1 MKTMRKILL
10 SCLFTAGF
18 SAIAAAQCTPGP
30 NYGNGI
36 YPDTTTNFVRGCKN
50 TPYEQVVSIK
60 VPADTA
66 ITYAGTSIT
75 AHFNYIEVQGVS
87 GLPTGFDMQ
96 CNPNNC
102 KFLGNDVGCAVIA
115 GTTSEVGTHNLT
127 FSLNANLTTDP
138 LPVVGPQTINQPYQL
153 TSYRIIIDEE
163 CTTSTTN
170 LTNNASFEVFPNPA
184 KGLVTIS
191 NLSDDGSVKSIHIF
205 NAEGKVVKTFFTE
218 NNSIQFLSSNFTSGI
233 YFVKVIQK
241 NTQETVK
248 LIIE

>member
-1 MKTMRKILL
+1 MRKILL
-10 SCLFTAGF
+10 SCLLAAGF
-18 SAIAAAQCTPGP
+18 SAIAVAQCTPGP

-60 VPADTA
+60 VPADTT
-66 ITYAGTSIT
+66 ITIMSQSIV
-75 AHFNYIEVQGVS
+75 ADFNYIRVDSVA
-87 GLPTGFDMQ
+87 GLPTGFTMA

-102 KFLGNDVGCAVIA
+102 KFLGNDVGCAAIT

-127 FSLNANLTTDP
+127 FYLTANLTGNV
-138 LPVVGPQTINQPYQL
+138 PVLGPQTIDQPYNL
-153 TSYRIIIDEE
+153 TSYKIIIDEE
-163 CTTSTTN
+163 CTLNTTH
-170 LTNNASFEVFPNPA
+170 LTNKASFEIFPNPA
-184 KGLVTIS
+184 HGVVTIS
-191 NLSDDGSVKSIHIF
+191 NLLNDGSAKSIHVF

-218 NNSIQFLSSNFTSGI
+218 NNSIQFLSNNFTSGI
-233 YFVKVIQK
+233 YFVKVIQQ